1 MDGPTDW
8 KGMLPNHWVPQ
19 DPRVPSIK
27 LAHVMDDVFELVSG
41 GASSADVIPGYEDSP
56 DLYPV
61 WSPTELRY
69 WANVHP
75 GWILSRSLARGI
87 FFNYALYSL
96 FHRLGTT
103 ATLSKA
109 L

>member
-27 LAHVMDDVFELVSG
+27 LAHVMDGVFELVSG
-41 GASSADVIPGYEDSP
+41 GASSAEVIPGHEDSP

-61 WSPTELRY
+61 WSPAELGEALIR
-69 WANVHP
+69 AGRLMVS
-75 GWILSRSLARGI
+75 LSQTDKGL
-87 FFNYALYSL
+87 N
-96 FHRLGTT
+96 
-103 ATLSKA
+103 
-109 L
+109 

>member
-27 LAHVMDDVFELVSG
+27 LAHVMDGVFELVSG
-41 GASSADVIPGYEDSP
+41 GASSADVIPGHEDFP

-61 WSPTELRY
+61 WSPTEL
-69 WANVHP
+69 
-75 GWILSRSLARGI
+75 GD
-87 FFNYALYSL
+87 ALI
-96 FHRLGTT
+96 RLGRKMVSLTQPDSG
-103 ATLSKA
+103 LN
-109 L
+109 